1 MANSEDQ
8 SNEDQSNPEKSESKK
23 PKRQRKSQAH
33 YGDGHM
39 RQRGTRS
46 FQICVEGPRG
56 PDGKRN
62 QLFKTV
68 RGNKTQAQAVRRAL
82 RHEVDVGTAV
92 GPTKMTFG
100 EFAEIWLQESVRV
113 RNAQRTYEQYE
124 AALRK
129 HVLPVLGGMRMSR
142 IDVVV
147 VQTLVAGW
155 RENPNLGGS
164 TIRRMYGMLSTSF
177 SVAVRWK
184 SRTGIS
190 GNPAVGVDLPPKKKP
205 DVDMIPP
212 SVIPRLLAVVSGTP
226 YDLAVQI
233 ALHTGLRLNEVLGLR
248 WRDVDLEELTL
259 TVSHGLVKGRDDE
272 YDYGSVKTGYSR
284 RTLKFPKSLGVLL
297 RLHKEAAEKRL
308 GDADL
313 VWVDQVCALP
323 DGSKL
328 KPHTLSVMVGKLAGK
343 AGLTG
348 QVTFHRLRHTHA
360 SLLINAGVHLK
371 VIQER
376 LGHSSI
382 QMTSD
387 TYGHLLPSS
396 EQVSGMGPSHLDQV
410 LEDVDKMLT
419 GEDVEG

>member
-1 MANSEDQ
+1 
-8 SNEDQSNPEKSESKK
+8 
-23 PKRQRKSQAH
+23 
-33 YGDGHM
+33 
-39 RQRGTRS
+39 
-46 FQICVEGPRG
+46 
-56 PDGKRN
+56 
-62 QLFKTV
+62 
-68 RGNKTQAQAVRRAL
+68 
-82 RHEVDVGTAV
+82 
-92 GPTKMTFG
+92 
-100 EFAEIWLQESVRV
+100 
-113 RNAQRTYEQYE
+113 
-124 AALRK
+124 
-129 HVLPVLGGMRMSR
+129 MSR

-284 RTLKFPKSLGVLL
+284 RTLKFPKSRVCCCVSTRRL
-297 RLHKEAAEKRL
+297 RRSGWGMQILS
-308 GDADL
+308 GSN
-313 VWVDQVCALP
+313 QVCALP